1 MKSVKIFAIAFLGLF
16 VAVNWAKAEPM
27 EIKLGHI
34 NQPGS
39 LIDIECQEYAKR
51 ANAKLGD
58 KAKVVVYNS
67 AQLGND
73 KDQVNRLKLGTQ
85 YIALPSSLM
94 TSILD
99 IAGIYDMPYLIRD
112 RKHADLVRDKVVLP
126 AINPALEKK
135 GYKVIAMWENGFR
148 QITNSSRPINTPAD
162 LKGIKLRVP
171 EGEWRFK
178 MFQSYGANP
187 TPMTFNEVFVALQ
200 TKVIDGQENPLAQI
214 YSAKLQEVQK
224 YLSLTNHV
232 YTPMYVTVGTKKW
245 DTLPADVR
253 NILEEVA
260 VEIQDF
266 SAQTGEA
273 MDKEIIEKL
282 KTVMVVNVANRDS
295 FIKASAPIYEEFG
308 KKVPEGKKLIEEVF
322 ALGK

>member
-1 MKSVKIFAIAFLGLF
+1 MRSMKVL
-16 VAVNWAKAEPM
+16 VAVFMVIGAANWAQAEPM

-58 KAKVVVYNS
+58 MAKVVVYNA

-85 YIALPSSLM
+85 HIALPSSLM
-94 TSILD
+94 TSILS
-99 IAGIYDMPYLIRD
+99 IAGVYDMPYLISD
-112 RKHADLVRDKVVLP
+112 RKHADLARDKVILP
-126 AINPALEKK
+126 AINPPLEKK

-148 QITNSSRPINTPAD
+148 QITNSSKPVNTPAD

-178 MFQSYGANP
+178 MFQAYGANP

-200 TKVIDGQENPLAQI
+200 TKVIDDQENPLAQI

-224 YLSLTNHV
+224 YLSITNHV
-232 YTPMYVTVGTKKW
+232 YTPMYVTVGVQKW
-245 DTLPADVR
+245 NTLPAGVR
-253 NILEEVA
+253 KVLEEVA

-273 MDKEIIEKL
+273 MDKDIIEKL
-282 KTVMVVNVANRDS
+282 KIAMVVNVADREA

-308 KKVPEGKKLIEEVF
+308 QKVPEGKQLVADVL

>member
-1 MKSVKIFAIAFLGLF
+1 MKFTRILL
-16 VAVNWAKAEPM
+16 AVVLATGVLKMAHAEPI
-27 EIKLGHI
+27 EIKFGHI

-39 LIDIECQEYAKR
+39 LIDIESQEFAKR

-58 KAKVVVYNS
+58 KAKVVVYNA

-85 YIALPSSLM
+85 HIALPSSLM
-94 TSILD
+94 TSIIG
-99 IAGIYDMPYLIRD
+99 IAGVYDMPYLIRD
-112 RKHADLVRDKVVLP
+112 RRHADLARDKVVLP
-126 AINPALEKK
+126 AINPPLEKK

-148 QITNSSRPINTPAD
+148 QITNSSKPINTPAD

-178 MFQSYGANP
+178 MFQAYGANP

-232 YTPMYVTVGTKKW
+232 YTPMYVTVGVQKW
-245 DTLPADVR
+245 NTLPADVR
-253 NILEEVA
+253 KVLEEVA

-266 SAQTGEA
+266 SARTGET

-282 KTVMVVNVANRDS
+282 KTTLVVNEADREAFV
-295 FIKASAPIYEEFG
+295 KASAPIYEEFG
-308 KKVPEGKKLIEEVF
+308 RQVPEGKKLVEDVL